1 MKIGH
6 SNNLWTNYAW
16 ASIEI
21 TQFFWIIENMGCQ
34 KNPKSN
40 EDKETEED
48 QRITE
53 ELRRENEQ

>member
-1 MKIGH
+1 
-6 SNNLWTNYAW
+6 
-16 ASIEI
+16 
-21 TQFFWIIENMGCQ
+21 MGCQ